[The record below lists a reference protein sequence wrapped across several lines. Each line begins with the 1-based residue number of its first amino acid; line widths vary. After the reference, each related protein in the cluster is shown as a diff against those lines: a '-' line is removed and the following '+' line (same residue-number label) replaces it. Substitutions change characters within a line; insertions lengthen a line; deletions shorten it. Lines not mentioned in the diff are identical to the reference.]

1 MDSVMQSEKVCYM
14 CGRNGYS
21 DELESHHCMGGNNRK
36 WSEKYGLKVWLCG
49 NRCHRNGKQS
59 AHQNSDVALKL
70 KQDAQRKFEE
80 THTREEFREIFGK
93 SYL

>member
-1 MDSVMQSEKVCYM
+1 MESIMQDEKICYL
-14 CGRNGYS
+14 CGRNGYA
-21 DELESHHCMGGNNRK
+21 DELESHHVFGASNRK
-36 WSEKYGLKVWLCG
+36 YSEKYGLKVWLCG
-49 NRCHRNGKQS
+49 NRCHRNGRQS

-80 THTREEFREIFGK
+80 NHSREEFREIFGK